1 MSLLN
6 LEEKMSQDKYDET
19 VAAQESLLN
28 GGNENGLNNV
38 KIQEQ
43 TGANSSMDIEI
54 KKAQSKET
62 IGHQGDMEAKTVFE
76 IPKKT
81 KQRALIMQVGQ

>member
-1 MSLLN
+1 
-6 LEEKMSQDKYDET
+6 MSQDKYDET

-38 KIQEQ
+38 KIQESQEQ